1 MMAALRPRAERGQAL
16 VELALLPR
24 HYSCDRNG
32 DQKVPEPDLVGHP
45 AKDERQPGHLSS
57 VNISRSDPIHC
68 QHPEC
73 QHLEGSF
80 PFEEDANVVATAQ
93 RLRRMEP
100 GSSIR
105 PSIRRGRGE
114 RGQSLV
120 ELALTAP
127 FLIMLLLA
135 LVELGNGMNSYLTVL
150 ASARDGARLGAQGA
164 ASDWDMVD
172 LVMLETERL
181 SGTMP
186 SSCSPESAGVCITH
200 LINPGPRSVRVEVCY
215 DHPLIIGIPVVLS
228 GPLKMCSKTTMR
240 VLGE

>member
-1 MMAALRPRAERGQAL
+1 MAALHPRAERGQAL

-24 HYSCDRNG
+24 HYSCDHNG
-32 DQKVPEPDLVGHP
+32 DPKVPEPDFVGHP
-45 AKDERQPGHLSS
+45 AKGERQPGHLSS
-57 VNISRSDPIHC
+57 VNISRSAPIHC
-68 QHPEC
+68 H
-73 QHLEGSF
+73 HLEGIA
-80 PFEEDANVVATAQ
+80 PFDEDANVVATAR
-93 RLRRMEP
+93 RLRPIEP
-100 GSSIR
+100 GSLIR
-105 PSIRRGRGE
+105 PAKRRGRGE
-114 RGQSLV
+114 RGQSMV

-127 FLIMLLLA
+127 ILIMLLLA

-164 ASDWDMVD
+164 ASDSDMVY

-200 LINPGPRSVRVEVCY
+200 LTNPGPRSVRVEVCY
-215 DHPLIIGIPVVLS
+215 DHPLIIGIPLVLS